1 MLFENIRWF
10 ATNINVQILLLIYLR
25 CINCVKKLY
34 ETNNYKISLF
44 NDLTSGF
51 SILISLSVL
60 DVLNGLF
67 HDILFIFHEIT

>member
-67 HDILFIFHEIT
+67 HDILFIFH